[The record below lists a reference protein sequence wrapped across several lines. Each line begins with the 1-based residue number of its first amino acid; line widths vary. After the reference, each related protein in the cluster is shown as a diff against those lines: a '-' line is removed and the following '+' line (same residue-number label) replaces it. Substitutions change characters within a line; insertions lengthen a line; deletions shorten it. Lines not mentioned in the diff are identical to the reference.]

1 MAAFAAGGGAPR
13 STAAA
18 TTARLKALS
27 ELGPPAVLLL
37 RSIDRVAV
45 ALLLDR
51 FGLELTL
58 VAHGEEIPGS
68 CWGDSEAGLKGERL
82 FARLDT
88 PVHSILHEAGHYICM
103 RPERRAGLVRDTG
116 GDDGDDLE
124 EAAVCYLQ
132 VLLAG
137 ELPAVGGARM
147 LADMDS
153 WGYSFRGGTP
163 RAWFERDAEDARE
176 WLERHG
182 VIDAGGRL
190 TGELRSR

>member
-1 MAAFAAGGGAPR
+1 VSGSRLGGAPR
-13 STAAA
+13 STAAVDTA
-18 TTARLKALS
+18 TLKALP

-45 ALLLDR
+45 ALLLTR

-58 VAHGEEIPGS
+58 VGHGEEIPGS
-68 CWGDSEAGLKGERL
+68 YWGDSEAGLKGEWL
-82 FARLDT
+82 YARLDT
-88 PVHSILHEAGHYICM
+88 PVHSVLHEACHYVCM
-103 RPERRAGLVRDTG
+103 SPERRAGLDSDAG
-116 GDDGDDLE
+116 GDDLE

-137 ELPAVGGARM
+137 ELSAVGRPRM

-153 WGYSFRGGTP
+153 WGYSFRLGST
-163 RAWFERDAEDARE
+163 RAWFEGDAADARA

-182 VIDAGGRL
+182 IVDAGGRV
-190 TGELRSR
+190 TGSLRAA

>member
-1 MAAFAAGGGAPR
+1 MPGAPAGAPR
-13 STAAA
+13 SSAASSTAAL
-18 TTARLKALS
+18 TALP

-37 RSIDRVAV
+37 RSVDRVAV

-68 CWGDSEAGLKGERL
+68 YWGDSEAGLRGGRL
-82 FARLDT
+82 YARLDT

-103 RPERRAGLVRDTG
+103 SPERRAGLDRDAG
-116 GDDGDDLE
+116 GADLE
-124 EAAVCYLQ
+124 ESAVCYLQ

-137 ELPAVGGARM
+137 ELAAVRRTRM
-147 LADMDS
+147 FADMDS
-153 WGYSFRGGTP
+153 WGYSFRVGSTRG
-163 RAWFERDAEDARE
+163 WFEGDAADARA

-182 VIDAGGRL
+182 VIDAGGRV
-190 TGELRSR
+190 TGGLRVA